1 MEAMLFFF
9 GAVVV
14 AFIVATLCVWIGVP
28 VWLAKVLYAGIV
40 FYGCYKLALQIT
52 PEFSQPVGVWVLAIA
67 ISSGLIMF
75 GFMFFRGRET
85 RLG

>member
-1 MEAMLFFF
+1 MLFFF

-14 AFIVATLCVWIGVP
+14 AFIVAAVCIWIGIP
-28 VWLAKVLYAGIV
+28 VWFAKLIYAAII
-40 FYGCYKLALQIT
+40 FYGCYKLALLIT
-52 PEFSQPVGVWVLAIA
+52 PEFSQPMGVWILAIA

-75 GFMFFRGRET
+75 GFMFFQGKET